1 MSIKILTPISHI
13 FKESVLAEDITN
25 LSDALEARE
34 RTCELKLSKTTHYHI
49 DFDLNI
55 GLSNNQIEFLE
66 QHVKPRENIK
76 TLTFQAARDCNEVI
90 LKNNQYHPNSS
101 PLTIYDQLENTRKSV
116 KKIKDIV
123 GSFRNIGIENNN
135 YYPTG
140 AYDICTSTEFLI
152 SCYEDLGLHL
162 LFDIAHAIVT
172 CTNKNLSFENYAK
185 KLLTNMECK
194 QVHLCE
200 PSYTYGN
207 KLPKA
212 IDSHNL
218 PSPKSTQDT
227 LNIMRKWNI
236 KYLTIEYYKNADTL
250 KEYLYYL
257 KTLINL

>member
-1 MSIKILTPISHI
+1 MKIKILTPISHI
-13 FKESVLAEDITN
+13 FKESELAEDISY
-25 LSDALEARE
+25 LSDELEARE
-34 RTCELKLSKTTHYHI
+34 RTCELNFKKTTHYHI

-55 GLSNNQIEFLE
+55 GLNNNQIEFLE
-66 QHVKPRENIK
+66 RYVKPRENIK

-90 LKNNQYHPNSS
+90 LKNNKYHPNSL
-101 PLTIYDQLENTRKSV
+101 PLTIYDQIENTKKSLNR
-116 KKIKDIV
+116 IQDIV
-123 GSFRNIGIENNN
+123 GSYRNIGIENNN

-140 AYDICTSTEFLI
+140 AYDICTSTEFLV
-152 SCYEDLGLHL
+152 SCSEDLGLHL

-172 CTNKNLSFENYAK
+172 CTNKNLSYEDYAI

-200 PSYTYGN
+200 PSFTYGN

-227 LNIMRKWNI
+227 LKMMDKWNI
-236 KYLTIEYYKNADTL
+236 NYLTIEYYKNADTL
-250 KEYLYYL
+250 KEYLNYL